1 MRRDEVESK
10 TCGCAGSMTPDDTPC
25 KEEVATSSG
34 GEVKSGGE
42 GMRWA
47 AAKREKPKELK

>member
-1 MRRDEVESK
+1 
-10 TCGCAGSMTPDDTPC
+10 MTPDDTPC